1 MNATDAI
8 EQIKKALGFSV
19 ETQEESEVSN
29 EAVDLSTD
37 EVNETEVVENSFA
50 ELEGVEGQLFV
61 VEGEIEIGKDV
72 QIKLE
77 DESFLPVPDWE
88 YELKNS
94 YILCVEGGK
103 IVSYEEV
110 EKEEEEVVEETPE
123 SVEEAPISEEET
135 KEEEKMSDELVNLI
149 TQVVKEVHNQM
160 KEEMS
165 EVKTEIDEIKTEF
178 NEFKTKP
185 AGKKITSN
193 VQQKFSE
200 YDDKVARLIK
210 LGKSLNK

>member
-1 MNATDAI
+1 MNATEAI
-8 EQIKKALGFSV
+8 EKSKLALGFSV

-77 DESFLPVPDWE
+77 DESFLPVPDGE

-94 YILCVEGGK
+94 YILGVEGGK

-110 EKEEEEVVEETPE
+110 EKEEEEVEETPE

-165 EVKTEIDEIKTEF
+165 EVKTEIDGIKTEF

>member
-61 VEGEIEIGKDV
+61 VEGKIEIGKDV

-77 DESFLPVPDWE
+77 DESFLPVPDGE

-94 YILCVEGGK
+94 YILGVEGGK

>member
-1 MNATDAI
+1 M
-8 EQIKKALGFSV
+8 S
-19 ETQEESEVSN
+19 
-29 EAVDLSTD
+29 
-37 EVNETEVVENSFA
+37 
-50 ELEGVEGQLFV
+50 
-61 VEGEIEIGKDV
+61 
-72 QIKLE
+72 
-77 DESFLPVPDWE
+77 
-88 YELKNS
+88 
-94 YILCVEGGK
+94 
-103 IVSYEEV
+103 
-110 EKEEEEVVEETPE
+110 EEEVKASGHHPADTNGDGKV
-123 SVEEAPISEEET
+123 S